1 MKLAA
6 TLIGTAVL
14 IAGCQ
19 QQPPPAPDPRIDALA
34 DRLAIDQLIAG
45 DYPHALDTQNW
56 EAYADQF
63 TDDGELS
70 LAGQSVKGRQA
81 IIGFVSALP
90 QDNRVIH
97 AITNL
102 SYRVDG
108 ATATGGAYWQDIGM
122 AGSAP
127 GVVAAG
133 HYEDTLR
140 KVNGAWKI
148 AKRGIVIDFVPTGGP
163 APAPAK

>member
-133 HYEDTLR
+133 TTR
-140 KVNGAWKI
+140 TRC
-148 AKRGIVIDFVPTGGP
+148 AK
-163 APAPAK
+163 